1 MVLDIPYSF
10 IPGTKAK
17 ANEVNSNFLAV
28 KTFVDTN
35 EANIATN
42 QSDIQNLE
50 NNKADL
56 NGNISN
62 RFQVADPTGNYDA
75 VNKQYFKANIANSLD
90 YIGGFKLTKQSNTSI
105 SASAG
110 SCWDSTYEYMIT
122 SDSSLTKDQS
132 NLGNNA
138 TYYVYVCADKETT
151 NNELVFSLSNST
163 PELPAGF
170 EYFRLLGK
178 FTTANNGHISQV
190 INNDE
195 TISGE
200 YSNKGYVTLAGG
212 ITIQWGY
219 ADVNLNN
226 SSVDID
232 LPKAYTTSHL
242 CCVCSPNNSW
252 SNGDWDRICIGC
264 QPISLSKIRIIGGR
278 SASYRVYYISIG
290 I

>member
-35 EANIATN
+35 EANIAAN

-90 YIGGFKLTKQSNTSI
+90 YIGGFKLTKQSDTSI

-122 SDSSLTKDQS
+122 SDSALTKDQS

-178 FTTANNGHISQV
+178 FATDNDGHISQV

-200 YSNKGYVTLAGG
+200 YSDKGYVTLAGG

>member
-56 NGNISN
+56 NGNILN

-178 FTTANNGHISQV
+178 FTTDNAGHISQV

-200 YSNKGYVTLAGG
+200 YSDKGYVTLAGG

-290 I
+290 L

>member
-50 NNKADL
+50 NNKANL

-62 RFQVADPTGNYDA
+62 RFRVADPTGNYDA

-90 YIGGFKLTKQSNTSI
+90 YIGGFKLTKQSDTSI

-122 SDSSLTKDQS
+122 SNSALTKDQS

-178 FTTANNGHISQV
+178 FTTDGNGHISQV

-200 YSNKGYVTLAGG
+200 YSDKGYATLAGG

-226 SSVDID
+226 SSVDIN
-232 LPKAYTTSHL
+232 LPTSYKTAHL

-264 QPISLSKIRIIGGR
+264 QPISLSQIRIIGGR

>member
-1 MVLDIPYSF
+1 MVLEIPYSF
-10 IPGTKAK
+10 VPGTKAK
-17 ANEVNSNFLAV
+17 ANEVNSNFNAV

-35 EANIATN
+35 EADIATN
-42 QSDIQNLE
+42 QSDIMNLQ

-62 RFQVADPTGNYDA
+62 RFQVANPTGEYDA
-75 VNKQYFKANIANSLD
+75 VNKQYFMDNIANTLD
-90 YIGGFKLTKQSNTSI
+90 YIGGFKLSIQGDTSV

-110 SCWDSTYEYMIT
+110 SCWDSTHEFMIT
-122 SDSSLTKDQS
+122 SGSALTKDQS

-138 TYYVYVCADKETT
+138 TYYVYVCADKEGGS
-151 NNELVFSLSNST
+151 NELVFSLSNST

-170 EYFRLLGK
+170 EYFRLLGR
-178 FTTANNGHISQV
+178 FTTDNNGHISQV

-200 YSNKGYVTLAGG
+200 YSDKGYVTLAGG

-219 ADVNLNN
+219 ADVSLNN
-226 SSVDID
+226 SSIDID
-232 LPKAYTTSHL
+232 LPTPYKTAHL

-252 SNGDWDRICIGC
+252 SNGDWDRICVGC
-264 QPISLSKIRIIGGR
+264 QPLSLSKIRIIGGR